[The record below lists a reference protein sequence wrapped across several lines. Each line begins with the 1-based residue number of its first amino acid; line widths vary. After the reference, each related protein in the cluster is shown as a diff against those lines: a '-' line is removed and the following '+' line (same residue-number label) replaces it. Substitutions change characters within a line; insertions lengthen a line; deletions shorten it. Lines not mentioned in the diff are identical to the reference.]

1 MSGTVTPYVWSDT
14 DRVDLRRYAGYPPY
28 GTGIVVFPEPWVFRY
43 YLAMEARLS
52 NLTPTE
58 ATIVQQKLTDLRT
71 LETAVPAAGANLD
84 TDQAA
89 VWYHNKNE
97 VRDRMGLYRMWR
109 VELCNILG
117 IPPGPYL
124 KTGIRLVV

>member
-1 MSGTVTPYVWSDT
+1 MVTTAYVWSDT
-14 DRVDLRRYAGYPPY
+14 DRVDLRRYTGYPPY
-28 GTGIVVFPEPWVFRY
+28 GTGVVIFPEPWVFRY

-58 ATIVQQKLTDLRT
+58 AAGVQTYLTNLRT
-71 LETAVPAAGANLD
+71 LEAAIPAAGANLD

-89 VWYHNKNE
+89 VWVHNKNE
-97 VRDRMGLYRMWR
+97 VKDRMDLYRTWR
-109 VELCNILG
+109 SELCAVLG

-124 KTGIRLVV
+124 KTGIKLVV

>member
-1 MSGTVTPYVWSDT
+1 MVTTPYVWSDT
-14 DRVDLRRYAGYPPY
+14 DRVDLRRFCGYPPY
-28 GTGIVVFPEPWVFRY
+28 GTGVVIFPEPWVFRY

-58 ATIVQQKLTDLRT
+58 AEVVQTYLTNLRT
-71 LETAVPAAGANLD
+71 LEAAVPAAAANLD

-89 VWYHNKNE
+89 VWVHNPHE
-97 VRDRMGLYRMWR
+97 VQDRLGLYQKWR
-109 VELCNILG
+109 SELCSVLG

-124 KTGIRLVV
+124 KTGIKLVV